1 MSLVGFQFQN
11 LQISREYV
19 FFPDCSMLYF
29 YYFALVLGNNSFVF
43 SSYLQLKKM
52 TEDIHLILDALASS
66 SLLEVQVAMLF

>member
-1 MSLVGFQFQN
+1 
-11 LQISREYV
+11 
-19 FFPDCSMLYF
+19 
-29 YYFALVLGNNSFVF
+29 VLGNNSFVF